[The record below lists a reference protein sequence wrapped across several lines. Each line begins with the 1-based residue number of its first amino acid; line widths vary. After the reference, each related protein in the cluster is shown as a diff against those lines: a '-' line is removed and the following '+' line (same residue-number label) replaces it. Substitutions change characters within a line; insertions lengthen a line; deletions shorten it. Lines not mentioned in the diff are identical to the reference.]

1 MKLGTEG
8 IFLMIGLA
16 LLVLVTTVAAT
27 STSTPQDPGPGPQRA
42 PEPVKQ
48 TWVQGTPRSV
58 RIVPGEWP
66 ILD

>member
-27 STSTPQDPGPGPQRA
+27 STPQDPGPGLQRA
-42 PEPVKQ
+42 PEPGKR
-48 TWVQGTPRSV
+48 TWVRGTSRSV
-58 RIVPGEWP
+58 RLNPVFGEWP